1 MKHFLFTALL
11 VLVSVVGTIAQDL
24 RERHYYYEILTPSH
38 EPKPPVEGCAG
49 ERVTEN
55 LNRGLQAALTV
66 DGKGV
71 YLNWRLLQSDTEEIT
86 FNVFRSVN
94 GKKKKLN
101 RKPISLTTDFTDN
114 APSAG
119 IASYWIESVEGK

>member
-38 EPKPPVEGCAG
+38 EPKPPVEGYAA

-71 YLNWRLLQSDTEEIT
+71 YLNWRLLQSDAEGIT
-86 FNVFRSVN
+86 FNVFRSVS
-94 GKKKKLN
+94 GKKKKMII
-101 RKPISLTTDFTDN
+101 R
-114 APSAG
+114 
-119 IASYWIESVEGK
+119 SYS